1 MSEVS
6 YISVLIA
13 FAGGLGLFIYGMN
26 TMASGLQRAAGNKMK
41 KLLEILTKNKFMGV
55 LVGIFVTAI
64 IQSSSATTVM
74 VVGFVNAGLMN
85 LSQSIGIIM
94 GANIG
99 TTITSWIVSSSEWM
113 EYFKPTT
120 LAPIAAAIGAAMVI
134 FSKKNTIKQI
144 GEIIVGFGILFL
156 GIEMMTT
163 GCSSLSSSP
172 IFKNMF
178 VKLGGNPILGVLTGA
193 VVTAI
198 LQSSSASVG
207 ILQSLA
213 TSGIVTCN
221 SAVYIIMGQNI
232 GTCVTAILS
241 SVGASKNAKGAAY
254 IHLMF
259 NVVGSVIFSVV
270 AFIFFT
276 FINREFGF
284 KSISLTEISIVHTAF
299 NVGNTIILYPFGK
312 FFVKAAEKLSASSKN
327 TEEDEAEPI
336 HLDDRI
342 LETPSF
348 AIQNCIKEII
358 RMGYMSYENMKCAT
372 EAILNKDEKKITKV
386 LKREKN
392 IDALQSAITDYMVK
406 ICSSDIN
413 ENQNHTITTLFHTVN
428 DIERI
433 GDHSENIAEQ
443 AQFMIKEDIEFSKA
457 AFRELEEIC
466 FSTVICLSNA
476 LKSFENRDI
485 DAAEKTIKGE
495 ASIDEM
501 EKLLRAKHIKRLT
514 SMECESTAGVVFL
527 DVITNLE
534 RVSDHALNIA
544 QGVIRRKV

>member
-1 MSEVS
+1 
-6 YISVLIA
+6 
-13 FAGGLGLFIYGMN
+13 
-26 TMASGLQRAAGNKMK
+26 
-41 KLLEILTKNKFMGV
+41 
-55 LVGIFVTAI
+55 
-64 IQSSSATTVM
+64 
-74 VVGFVNAGLMN
+74 
-85 LSQSIGIIM
+85 
-94 GANIG
+94 
-99 TTITSWIVSSSEWM
+99 
-113 EYFKPTT
+113 
-120 LAPIAAAIGAAMVI
+120 MVI